1 MERIV
6 FIDHYTDQLTI
17 IIKQIQNIEYFLS
30 NVNLNSS
37 QEENICKVF
46 NHKCLEVSK
55 NKLKDVYL
63 SLIDLQ
69 IIWSEID

>member
-17 IIKQIQNIEYFLS
+17 IIKQIQNIYYFLS
-30 NVNLNSS
+30 NVNFNSS
-37 QEENICKVF
+37 QEENIFKVF
-46 NHKCLEVSK
+46 NKGLEINK

-69 IIWSEID
+69 IIWSEN